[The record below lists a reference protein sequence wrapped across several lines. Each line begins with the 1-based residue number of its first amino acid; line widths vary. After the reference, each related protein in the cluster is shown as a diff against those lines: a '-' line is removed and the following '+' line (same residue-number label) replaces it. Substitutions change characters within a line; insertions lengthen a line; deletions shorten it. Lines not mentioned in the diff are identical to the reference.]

1 MDAVFVSAFGS
12 AVVAAERIV
21 PDAPVEGV
29 LRLLAAAPVGAVLPL
44 EVLVAAV
51 SDHEAEGTVGVGSG
65 AVVVRDAL
73 AALGELVARAGPGS
87 STERVGP
94 AHDLIAEYLVDRYR
108 PRAVARAHL
117 RLAETLRAMA
127 TARGVSVQVAAYA
140 AARLGEHLWAAG
152 RSSEALAALPELSTP
167 ADNIALWRTWHDRLE
182 SLGPDH
188 PDVLI
193 TRANIATWTGQ
204 GGDPRRALRLFVQ
217 LLPDVQRVLGPDH
230 PDVLTARGNIAFWTG
245 EAGDPRRAL
254 QLFEQLLPDQQRV
267 LGPDHPDVLATR
279 ANVALWTGGDDA
291 EHALHLLE
299 QLLPDQ
305 QRVLGPDHPDVLRT
319 RAYISFWTGRTGD
332 PQRAL
337 HLCQQLLA
345 DQQRVLGPDHPDVL
359 RTRGDIAT
367 WTAVT
372 GNPQRALHLFEKL
385 LADQLRLL
393 GLNHQYVLTTRSRIE
408 GLRARPRVST
418 DDRDDG

>member
-1 MDAVFVSAFGS
+1 MCS
-12 AVVAAERIV
+12 
-21 PDAPVEGV
+21 
-29 LRLLAAAPVGAVLPL
+29 
-44 EVLVAAV
+44 
-51 SDHEAEGTVGVGSG
+51 SD
-65 AVVVRDAL
+65 L
-73 AALGELVARAGPGS
+73 

-182 SLGPDH
+182 S
-188 PDVLI
+188 
-193 TRANIATWTGQ
+193 
-204 GGDPRRALRLFVQ
+204 
-217 LLPDVQRVLGPDH
+217 LGPDH